1 MSLRKTAVSGMMWT
15 FGQQFGTQ
23 AIGFVVSIVLARILL
38 PEEFGLIGMISVFIG
53 IGTSL
58 VNSGLTQSL
67 IRTIE
72 PDQEDYSTVFFFN
85 LAGSIVIYWVLFL
98 FAPLIAVFF
107 SQPILTEIIRIYC
120 LTFIISA
127 FSEVQLT
134 RLTKEMNFKLQMTIA
149 IPSLI
154 GSGLLG
160 MFLAYK
166 GYGVWSLVWM
176 GIVQSFLNTLQLWIR
191 TGWVPTFVFNMTKFR
206 YHLKFGYKLTLS
218 GLLDTVFTNIY
229 QIIIGRLF
237 LPAQVGFYTRADSL
251 KQLPVSNISV
261 ALNKI
266 SYPLFASIQNDNVRL
281 KKGYKQIMQM
291 VVFLVAPVLV
301 ILGVLAEPLFR
312 FLFTEKWL
320 PAVPYFQIL
329 CVTGI
334 LYPLH
339 SYNLNILNVKGRSDL
354 FLKLEVVKKI
364 LIAIVIL
371 ISVRFGILGLI
382 WGQVIISVFA
392 FFINTHF
399 SGKFLNY
406 NTWEQ
411 IKDIFPLIFLAFIAG
426 AIVWSLDLEIQKS
439 RDILRLLIGGA
450 VGLLSYLGICAM
462 LKVESLYEL
471 KRIILRKGD
480 Q

>member
-1 MSLRKTAVSGMMWT
+1 LSLRKTAVSGVFWT

-23 AIGFVVSIVLARILL
+23 AISFIVSVALARILL
-38 PEEFGLIGMISVFIG
+38 PKEFGLIGMISVFIG

-85 LAGSIVIYWVLFL
+85 LTGSIFIYWILFF
-98 FAPLIAVFF
+98 FAPSIAGFF
-107 SQPILTEIIRIYC
+107 SQTILTEVIRIYC

-176 GIVQSFLNTLQLWIR
+176 GVAQSFLNTTQLWIR
-191 TGWVPTFVFNMTKFR
+191 TGWTPSFVFNMTKFR
-206 YHLKFGYKLTLS
+206 YHFMFGYKLTLS

-229 QIIIGRLF
+229 QIIIGRFF

-266 SYPLFASIQNDNVRL
+266 SYPLFASIQDDNIRL

-291 VVFLVAPVLV
+291 VIFLVAPVLV

-329 CVTGI
+329 CITGI

-364 LIAIVIL
+364 FVAIVIL
-371 ISVRFGILGLI
+371 VSIRFGILGLI
-382 WGQVIISVFA
+382 WGQVISSIFA

-406 NTWEQ
+406 DAWKQ

-426 AIVWSLDLEIQKS
+426 GVVWCLDLQMHKS
-439 RDILRLLIGGA
+439 QDIFRLLFGGV
-450 VGLLSYLGICAM
+450 VGILSYLGISAI
-462 LKVESLYEL
+462 LKVKSLDEL
-471 KRIILRKGD
+471 KKIILRK
-480 Q
+480 

>member
-1 MSLRKTAVSGMMWT
+1 MWT

-23 AIGFVVSIVLARILL
+23 AIGFLISIVLARLLL
-38 PEEFGLIGMISVFIG
+38 PKEFGLIGMISVFIG

-67 IRTIE
+67 IRTVD

-85 LAGSIVIYWVLFL
+85 LTGSILIYWMLF
-98 FAPLIAVFF
+98 FSAPFIAAFF

-120 LTFIISA
+120 LTFIINA

-160 MFLAYK
+160 MFLAYE
-166 GYGVWSLVWM
+166 GYGVWSLVCM
-176 GIVQSFLNTLQLWIR
+176 GVIQSFFNTVQLWIR
-191 TGWVPTFVFNMTKFR
+191 TGWTPSLIFNKAKFK

-218 GLLDTVFTNIY
+218 GLLDTVFTNLY
-229 QIIIGRLF
+229 QIIIGKFF

-251 KQLPVSNISV
+251 KQLPVTNVSAS
-261 ALNKI
+261 LNKI
-266 SYPLFASIQNDNVRL
+266 CYPLFASIQNDNARL

-291 VVFLVAPVLV
+291 VIFVVAPVLV
-301 ILGVLAEPLFR
+301 IMGVLAEPLFR
-312 FLFTEKWL
+312 FLFTQKWL

-329 CVTGI
+329 CLTGI

-354 FLKLEVVKKI
+354 FLKLEIAKKI
-364 LIAIVIL
+364 LGVTVIL
-371 ISVRFGILGLI
+371 ITINFGILGLI
-382 WGQVIISVFA
+382 WGQVLTSVLA
-392 FFINTHF
+392 FFINTHY
-399 SGKFLNY
+399 SGRFLNY
-406 NTWEQ
+406 DAWQQ
-411 IKDIFPLIFLAFIAG
+411 IKDIIPLIGLAFVSGFFVWWLNYKLNNYSDIFRLIIGGFLGG
-426 AIVWSLDLEIQKS
+426 AIY
-439 RDILRLLIGGA
+439 IGISF
-450 VGLLSYLGICAM
+450 LFKI
-462 LKVESLYEL
+462 ESLQEFKKIVL
-471 KRIILRKGD
+471 AK
-480 Q
+480 

>member
-1 MSLRKTAVSGMMWT
+1 MSLRKKAVSGIMWT

-23 AIGFVVSIVLARILL
+23 AISFFVSIVLARILL
-38 PEEFGLIGMISVFIG
+38 PKEFGLIGMIGVFIG

-67 IRTIE
+67 IRTQE
-72 PDQEDYSTVFFFN
+72 PDEEDYSTVFFFN
-85 LAGSIVIYWVLFL
+85 LLGSFFIYWILFF
-98 FAPLIAVFF
+98 FAPLIASFF
-107 SQPILTEIIRIYC
+107 SQPILILIIRIYC

-134 RLTKEMNFKLQMTIA
+134 KLTKEMNFKLQMTIA

-160 MFLAYK
+160 MLLAYK

-176 GIVQSFLNTLQLWIR
+176 GLCQSFLNTVQLWIR
-191 TGWVPTFVFNMTKFR
+191 TGWAPTFVFNMTKFR
-206 YHLKFGYKLTLS
+206 YHLKFGYKLTIS
-218 GLLDTVFTNIY
+218 GLLDTIFTNIY
-229 QIIIGRLF
+229 QIIIGRFF

-291 VVFLVAPVLV
+291 VIFLVAPVLV

-329 CVTGI
+329 CITGI
-334 LYPLH
+334 LHPIH

-354 FLKLEVVKKI
+354 FLKLEVLKKI
-364 LIAIVIL
+364 LIVIVIL
-371 ISVRFGILGLI
+371 ISIRFGILGLI
-382 WGQVIISVFA
+382 WGQVVTSVLA
-392 FFINTHF
+392 FFINTYF
-399 SGKFLNY
+399 SGKFLDY
-406 NTWEQ
+406 SAWEQ

-426 AIVWSLDLEIQKS
+426 AIVWSLDLEIHGS
-439 RDILRLLIGGA
+439 GDIFRIFIGGV
-450 VGLLSYLGICAM
+450 VGILTYLGMCII
-462 LKVESLYEL
+462 LKVESFYEL
-471 KRIILRKGD
+471 KKIILRK
-480 Q
+480 